1 MSQETPQFKNKSEKL
16 DYIKEEIAE
25 SARLNLQRA
34 QNITLISSLVK
45 YDTPFLLSSSANKK
59 TIDDLKQNEEQ
70 NQIFLREIIENGGN
84 KDFTYSV
91 KDALNKILPPKII
104 TENEKTWVQYVTSC
118 PVTKIEVVN
127 LQEGLDQ
134 KLLTEKARETGICP
148 IREKLYDECFSE
160 LIRQVTLNCLE
171 RGILLNRIKKET
183 EMTVTSYQNL
193 YESSV
198 AYGIRTLLLAEEEK
212 KKINDNIEKVESECE
227 VLESEIND
235 IINEIEEM
243 KKKDDERREVE
254 KNQHEEEILEGR
266 KKANAFK
273 EKLKEKLTFHGK

>member
-1 MSQETPQFKNKSEKL
+1 
-16 DYIKEEIAE
+16 
-25 SARLNLQRA
+25 
-34 QNITLISSLVK
+34 
-45 YDTPFLLSSSANKK
+45 
-59 TIDDLKQNEEQ
+59 
-70 NQIFLREIIENGGN
+70 
-84 KDFTYSV
+84 
-91 KDALNKILPPKII
+91 
-104 TENEKTWVQYVTSC
+104 
-118 PVTKIEVVN
+118 
-127 LQEGLDQ
+127 
-134 KLLTEKARETGICP
+134 
-148 IREKLYDECFSE
+148 
-160 LIRQVTLNCLE
+160 
-171 RGILLNRIKKET
+171 
-183 EMTVTSYQNL
+183 MTVTSYQNL

-212 KKINDNIEKVESECE
+212 KKLNDDIERVESECD

>member
-148 IREKLYDECFSE
+148 IREKLYS
-160 LIRQVTLNCLE
+160 IRFISFKLNPP
-171 RGILLNRIKKET
+171 IFP
-183 EMTVTSYQNL
+183 Q
-193 YESSV
+193 
-198 AYGIRTLLLAEEEK
+198 
-212 KKINDNIEKVESECE
+212 
-227 VLESEIND
+227 
-235 IINEIEEM
+235 
-243 KKKDDERREVE
+243 
-254 KNQHEEEILEGR
+254 
-266 KKANAFK
+266 
-273 EKLKEKLTFHGK
+273 